1 MKLKPLGL
9 SVLLAGLLCVGL
21 ASNLMAQSKKAGQA
35 GQEKSCDGALDVVP
49 AKALSFTRKRR
60 PGKETNATPANHTP
74 ATTENSPKATRKKS
88 R

>member
-1 MKLKPLGL
+1 MKLKPLGF
-9 SVLLAGLLCVGL
+9 SVLLAGLFCLGL
-21 ASNLMAQSKKAGQA
+21 MSDLMAQSKKAGQV
-35 GQEKSCDGALDVVP
+35 SCDGALDVVP

-60 PGKETNATPANHTP
+60 PSKEANATPANNAP